1 MRRLSLV
8 AIAAAL
14 LIPIDGFGAGRG
26 GGGGGGGFVGGG
38 GGAGG
43 GRLSGGGGGGGIA
56 GGFSRGIGV
65 GASGPMIHSAP
76 TMSAAPNLR
85 SLPGVGGTGGI
96 TPHAYMGPH
105 TYSSPAGHTL
115 ANQHMVSPSMISRES
130 RIGHNLPNGLPLQ
143 HNVALQS
150 HLNGQTAA
158 NRFAVNHN
166 LVTRSLQGVGHASM
180 LRNGAFASL
189 ATHNTAMRA
198 LGSTTFHGRF
208 AGLNGKFPNGGWFWR
223 HRHPVVAIGWYGPLF
238 WPYAYSDFIDYTFW
252 PYAYDVFWPYA
263 YDDIYVGVFGPYSY
277 EGPAPA
283 SGRRVRANRT
293 SATAAQVCR
302 QQVPALTGWPI
313 QEIAH
318 TVQPDESQQ
327 AALDDLKDA
336 AGKALDVLQ
345 SACPNDL
352 PSTPTGRLAAMR
364 KRIEVMSQAL
374 GIVKPVLDR
383 FYNSLSDEQKARF
396 NPISPAARPATPAG
410 VASRLPDLAQ
420 VCSGQAAKPTN
431 TPTARIEQALHPT
444 DVQRAALQALDEASA
459 KAADYLKANCSA
471 DQALTPPGRV
481 AAMEQRLNAMLEAIK
496 IVQPA
501 LESFYGSLSD
511 EQKARFNQLGAQQV

>member
-1 MRRLSLV
+1 MPHTTAFTARHMATPGILRQNSGGV
-8 AIAAAL
+8 IAASRHIVPNRIVSQPNIA
-14 LIPIDGFGAGRG
+14 AGTR
-26 GGGGGGGFVGGG
+26 
-38 GGAGG
+38 
-43 GRLSGGGGGGGIA
+43 
-56 GGFSRGIGV
+56 
-65 GASGPMIHSAP
+65 
-76 TMSAAPNLR
+76 
-85 SLPGVGGTGGI
+85 
-96 TPHAYMGPH
+96 
-105 TYSSPAGHTL
+105 
-115 ANQHMVSPSMISRES
+115 
-130 RIGHNLPNGLPLQ
+130 
-143 HNVALQS
+143 
-150 HLNGQTAA
+150 LNGQLAA

-166 LVTRSLQGVGHASM
+166 LVTRPLQGVGHATM
-180 LRNGAFASL
+180 LRNGAFASV
-189 ATHNTAMRA
+189 ATHNAAMRA
-198 LGSTTFHGRF
+198 MASTTFHGRF
-208 AGLNGKFPNGGWFWR
+208 ASLSGKYPNGGWFWR

-263 YDDIYVGVFGPYSY
+263 YDDLYVGVFGPYSY
-277 EGPAPA
+277 EGPAPR

-293 SATAAQVCR
+293 PATAAEVCR
-302 QQVPALTGWPI
+302 EQVPALTGWPI
-313 QEIAH
+313 QQIAQ

-327 AALDDLKDA
+327 AALSDLKDA

-364 KRIEVMSQAL
+364 QRIEVMAQAL

-396 NPISPAARPATPAG
+396 NPIAPAGRSATPTG
-410 VASRLPDLAQ
+410 VTSRPPDLAQ

-431 TPTARIEQALHPT
+431 APTARIEQALHPT
-444 DVQRAALQALDEASA
+444 DVQRTALQALDEASA

-471 DQALTPPGRV
+471 DEALTPPGRV

-501 LESFYGSLSD
+501 FESFYGSLSD
-511 EQKARFNQLGAQQV
+511 EQKARFNQLGAPQS